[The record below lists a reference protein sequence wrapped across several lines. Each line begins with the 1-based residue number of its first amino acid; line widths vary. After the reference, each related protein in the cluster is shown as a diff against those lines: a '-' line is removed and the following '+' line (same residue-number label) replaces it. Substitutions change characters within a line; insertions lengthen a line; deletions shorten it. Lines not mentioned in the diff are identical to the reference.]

1 LTALLSVGCAGWRL
15 PRERWPD
22 FAEQGTHL
30 QRYAAR
36 FNAVEINS
44 SFYRPH
50 LPKTYQ
56 RWAESV
62 PPGFRFSVKLPKR
75 ITHALRLQHCEA
87 ALDEFLGQCLHLG
100 EKLGCLLV
108 QLPPSLRY
116 EPVVAAGFFSA
127 LRERF
132 AGAVVLEPRHA
143 TWRDAQ
149 ALLVDWR
156 VARVVAD
163 PAVIDAGAGWQGL
176 GYWRLHGSPRIYHS
190 AYGPQRVQAFAR
202 QLNQAVAS
210 GIPTWCIFDNTA
222 SGHAVTD
229 GLWLLDFHA
238 QHFQA

>member
-1 LTALLSVGCAGWRL
+1 MTALLSVGCAGWRL

-116 EPVVAAGFFSA
+116 EPVVAASFSVHCASA
-127 LRERF
+127 LPVPWCSNRVMPHGVRRKRCWWI
-132 AGAVVLEPRHA
+132 GG
-143 TWRDAQ
+143 
-149 ALLVDWR
+149 LLAW
-156 VARVVAD
+156 
-163 PAVIDAGAGWQGL
+163 
-176 GYWRLHGSPRIYHS
+176 SPTLR
-190 AYGPQRVQAFAR
+190 
-202 QLNQAVAS
+202 
-210 GIPTWCIFDNTA
+210 
-222 SGHAVTD
+222 
-229 GLWLLDFHA
+229 
-238 QHFQA
+238 